1 MSHDTS
7 DIALLIGC
15 KDEGVPANAEVTG
28 YIGAEAVGAV
38 AGGGQAYNGESEAIC
53 GKGNKIPGN
62 EISQLL
68 VNSYRPGRGNH
79 AGRSRRSRE
88 NGSAKQAG
96 YQEDF
101 GANVHGGECYLHLC

>member
-1 MSHDTS
+1 MSHNTS

-38 AGGGQAYNGESEAIC
+38 ARGGEAYNGESEAIC

-62 EISQLL
+62 ENLELFSMEKPL
-68 VNSYRPGRGNH
+68 V
-79 AGRSRRSRE
+79 
-88 NGSAKQAG
+88 
-96 YQEDF
+96 
-101 GANVHGGECYLHLC
+101 